1 MKEMKVN
8 GELLIKYD
16 IPWGGI
22 DHWENPLDALRREI
36 KEELWLEVTKINS
49 SPKYFL
55 VWESADWQIPLVL
68 TYYEVDVENLDYTA
82 SEECRE
88 MNFFTLDEALNE
100 DLWPMV
106 RVNFLEVK
114 EMFWNL

>member
-1 MKEMKVN
+1 
-8 GELLIKYD
+8 
-16 IPWGGI
+16 
-22 DHWENPLDALRREI
+22 
-36 KEELWLEVTKINS
+36 
-49 SPKYFL
+49 
-55 VWESADWQIPLVL
+55 VL

-114 EMFWNL
+114 EMF